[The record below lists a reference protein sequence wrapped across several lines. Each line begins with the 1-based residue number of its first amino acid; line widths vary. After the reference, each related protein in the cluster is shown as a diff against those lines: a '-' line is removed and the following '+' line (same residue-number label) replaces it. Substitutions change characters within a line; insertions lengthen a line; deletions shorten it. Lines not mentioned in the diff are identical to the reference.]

1 MQALRRLLHPLR
13 DAALLSLTL
22 IAAGAGRA
30 ADFSAWSHRQTLE
43 LDRSELVKLELPAE
57 TLDRARPDLSD
68 LRLVNGEGGEVP
80 YALLRPTAV
89 APSVVK
95 PRSFRPQL
103 SEGATVLTV
112 ETGTDQALVAVTLA
126 TSARAFVKP
135 LEVALSADGN
145 TWETVAQGVPVYRQG
160 AETQLTVALPRRP
173 AAWVKLT
180 LDDRRSEPVAFS
192 GASLVVGQ
200 NRPAPTVAVPVRV
213 RERTELARETV
224 LTLDAGAAHLPL
236 TAVSFLVSDRYFRRT
251 VKLLVRD
258 WQDGAVVERTL
269 ATGEIARF
277 AIDEAIGLQA
287 ERLSIPLAGIPLP
300 SREWLLQID
309 NGDSPPL
316 GAIEVR
322 AERRPIHVVLS
333 GPATTVYVGNPGATV
348 PRYDLA
354 SLSGSMANLP
364 VINLSPSEPASSTV
378 ERGLS
383 LFGPMVANPDYRK
396 PQPLAQILVDGAP
409 LEIRSWSGK
418 KTIIVETPGIQ
429 RLDLDREVLA
439 GARAD
444 LGDLRLSRQ
453 GRQVPYVIE
462 RSSRERELPL
472 VVTVENDPDRPRVG
486 RWKLAIPKNLPLTR
500 LTLTSRQPLFQRFL
514 QVMDTPADPRVS
526 SRNRL
531 LVAASWTRTPESVDH
546 AFTLPLGSPPQGEAL
561 LLEVDNGDNAP
572 LVIDTAKAWYPA
584 VHLLFRAED
593 TSPVTLHFGDRMLTA
608 AHYDVSLVAAEL
620 LAAEASIARIS
631 EVQGEASEVPVAS
644 QSKALRKG
652 ILFWGALGAVVVVL
666 LVVISRL
673 VPKPPDPGS

>member
-1 MQALRRLLHPLR
+1 MQALRRHLLPFR

-30 ADFSAWSHRQTLE
+30 ADFSAWSHRQTLD
-43 LDRSELVKLELPAE
+43 LNHSGLVKLALPAE
-57 TLDRARPDLSD
+57 TLDRARPDLAD
-68 LRLVNGEGGEVP
+68 LRMVDGQGGEIP
-80 YALLRPTAV
+80 YAVLRPTAA

-95 PRSFRPQL
+95 PRSFRPEL
-103 SEGATVLTV
+103 SEGATVLIV
-112 ETGTDQALVAVTLA
+112 ETGTDHALVAVTLV

-135 LEVALSADGN
+135 VEVALSADGS
-145 TWETVAQGVPVYRQG
+145 TWETVAHGVPVYRQSSE
-160 AETQLTVALPRRP
+160 AQLTVALPRRP

-180 LDDRRSEPVAFS
+180 LDDRRSAPVAFS
-192 GASLVVGQ
+192 GASLLVGQ
-200 NRPAPTVAVPVRV
+200 DRPAPTVEVPVRV
-213 RERTELARETV
+213 RERIELARETV

-236 TAVSFLVSDRYFRRT
+236 TAVSLLVPDRYFRRS

-258 WQDGAVVERTL
+258 WQDGEVVERTL

-277 AIDEAIGLQA
+277 AIDESLGLQT
-287 ERLSIPLAGIPLP
+287 ERLSIPLAGVPLP

-333 GPATTVYVGNPGATV
+333 GPATTVYIGNPAATV

-354 SLSGSMANLP
+354 SLSGSMADLP

-378 ERGLS
+378 EAGLS
-383 LFGPMVANPDYRK
+383 LFGPIGVNPDYRK

-409 LEIRSWSGK
+409 LEARPWSGEK
-418 KTIIVETPGIQ
+418 SIIVETTGIQ
-429 RLDLDREVLA
+429 RLEIDREVLA

-472 VVTVENDPDRPRVG
+472 VVMVDNDPDRPRVG
-486 RWKLAIPKNLPLTR
+486 RWKVAIPKDLPITR

-531 LVAASWTRTPESVDH
+531 LAAASWTRTPESVDR
-546 AFTLPLGSPPQGEAL
+546 AFTLALGSPPQGEAL

-572 LVIDTAKAWYPA
+572 LVIDAAKAWYPA

-593 TSPVTLHFGDRMLTA
+593 TSPLTLHFGDRRLSA
-608 AHYDVSLVAAEL
+608 PHYDVSLVAAEL

-631 EVQGEASEVPVAS
+631 ETPGEPSDATVTSRSRAL
-644 QSKALRKG
+644 SKG
-652 ILFWGALGAVVVVL
+652 FLFWGALGVVVVVL

-673 VPKPPDPGS
+673 VPKPPSPGA

>member
-1 MQALRRLLHPLR
+1 MQALRRLLLPLR
-13 DAALLSLTL
+13 EAALLSLTL
-22 IAAGAGRA
+22 FAAGAGRA
-30 ADFSAWSHRQTLE
+30 ADFSAWSHRQTLD
-43 LDRSELVKLELPAE
+43 LGRSGLVKLALPAE
-57 TLDRARPDLSD
+57 TLDRARPDLAD
-68 LRLVNGEGGEVP
+68 LRIVDAQGAEIP
-80 YALLRPTAV
+80 YAVLRPTAV

-95 PRSFRPQL
+95 PRSFRPEL
-103 SEGATVLTV
+103 SEGATALTV
-112 ETGTDQALVAVTLA
+112 ETGTDQALVAVTLM

-135 LEVALSADGN
+135 VEVALSVDGS

-160 AETQLTVALPRRP
+160 ADAQLTVALPRRP

-192 GASLVVGQ
+192 GASLLVGQ
-200 NRPAPTVAVPVRV
+200 NRPAPAVEVPVRV

-224 LTLDAGAAHLPL
+224 LTVDAGAAHLPL
-236 TAVSFLVSDRYFRRT
+236 TAVSFMVPDRYFRRT

-258 WQDGAVVERTL
+258 WQDGGVVERTL

-277 AIDEAIGLQA
+277 AVDEAIGLKA

-300 SREWLLQID
+300 SREWLLQIE

-333 GPATTVYVGNPGATV
+333 GPATTVHSGNPGAAA

-354 SLSGSMANLP
+354 SLSGSMADLP
-364 VINLSPSEPASSTV
+364 VINLSPSDPSAPTV
-378 ERGLS
+378 EQGLS
-383 LFGPMVANPDYRK
+383 LFGSVVANPDYRK

-409 LEIRSWSGK
+409 LEARPWSGE
-418 KTIIVETPGIQ
+418 KTVIVETPGIQ

-472 VVTVENDPDRPRVG
+472 VVAVDHDPDRPRVG
-486 RWKLAIPKNLPLTR
+486 RWKLAIPRNLPITR

-531 LVAASWTRTPESVDH
+531 LVAASWTRTPESVDR
-546 AFTLPLGSPPQGEAL
+546 AFTLVLGSSPQGEAL

-572 LVIDTAKAWYPA
+572 LVIDAAKAWYPA

-593 TSPVTLHFGDRMLTA
+593 TSPLTLHFGDRMLTA
-608 AHYDVSLVAAEL
+608 AHYDVSLVATEL

-631 EVQGEASEVPVAS
+631 ETPGEPSHATVAS
-644 QSKALRKG
+644 QSRELSKG
-652 ILFWGALGAVVVVL
+652 FLFWGALGAVVVVL

-673 VPKPPDPGS
+673 VPKPPSPGS